1 MKKRPRANKILDVLF
16 SVLALAVLLAAWL
29 IACAQIGN
37 DYILP
42 SFSDTMVQL
51 WALFGEVFFW
61 QALGSTLLRAAEG
74 WALSFLCAAAAAVP
88 AAMSKKFSRFIG
100 VFVLV
105 LRVIP
110 TLAVTLML
118 LLWSTPH
125 QAPVIVVFLMLF
137 PISYAQLS
145 AALRGIDAQLAEMAQ
160 VYGVSLRDRIFRIY
174 IPQML
179 PALFAQAGANL
190 SLALK
195 VAVSAEVLAYTY
207 VSIGGMMQ
215 TANSFLEIARMF
227 ALTISIIVLGGLLE
241 FALGFLTRITDRW
254 KGGRAA

>member
-1 MKKRPRANKILDVLF
+1 M
-16 SVLALAVLLAAWL
+16 
-29 IACAQIGN
+29 
-37 DYILP
+37 
-42 SFSDTMVQL
+42 
-51 WALFGEVFFW
+51 
-61 QALGSTLLRAAEG
+61 
-74 WALSFLCAAAAAVP
+74 
-88 AAMSKKFSRFIG
+88 
-100 VFVLV
+100 FVLV